1 MALAGAGIGVL
12 LLVAVWYAAH
22 YIAFVRH
29 ADASILSG
37 FVGLGRPHLGHL
49 GFGQP
54 DVGFGRPRLN
64 VLTNAIAGLCD
75 PKPFVV
81 LAALPVLVAFLRGRP
96 RVAVALVVILLCANE
111 TTELLK
117 PLLAGPRD
125 VLTGTPLSDASWP
138 SGHATAA
145 MSLCL
150 CWVIAAPARWR
161 PAVAA
166 AMAAFA
172 VAVSYS
178 FLELGWH
185 YPSDVLGGFLVAT
198 VWTLLA
204 IAGLTLYEQRR
215 PSAVADAPVRFSL
228 AQALGPPA
236 VLAAGALLAAA
247 LIVIARPHEVIAYA
261 QQHTWFVVGAG
272 VIAALGLSLASGV
285 MLMLRASG
293 GVRRAAAAPPLP
305 TPPGDPAA

>member
-1 MALAGAGIGVL
+1 MALTGAGIGVL

>member
-1 MALAGAGIGVL
+1 MALTGAGIGAL
-12 LLVAVWYAAH
+12 LLVAIWYVAH

-37 FVGLGRPHLGHL
+37 FVGLGRPHVA
-49 GFGQP
+49 FGQP
-54 DVGFGRPRLN
+54 HMAFERPRLDR
-64 VLTNAIAGLCD
+64 LTNAIAGLCD

-81 LAALPVLVAFLRGRP
+81 LAAVPVLVALLRGRP
-96 RVAVALVVILLCANE
+96 RVAVTLAVILLCANE

-125 VLTGTPLSDASWP
+125 VVVGAGQLSDASWP

-150 CWVIAAPARWR
+150 CSVIAAPARWR

-198 VWTLLA
+198 VWTLLG
-204 IAGLTLYEQRR
+204 IAALSLYEQRR
-215 PSAVADAPVRFSL
+215 PSAVTDAPVKFTL
-228 AQALGPPA
+228 AEALGPLV
-236 VLAAGALLAAA
+236 VLAGGALLLAAV
-247 LIVIARPHEVIAYA
+247 IVITRPHEVITYA
-261 QQHTWFVVGAG
+261 QQHTWFVIGATA
-272 VIAALGLSLASGV
+272 IATLGFALASGL

-293 GVRRAAAAPPLP
+293 GARRPGAATPLP
-305 TPPGDPAA
+305 PAQR

>member
-1 MALAGAGIGVL
+1 MRKRARMALTGACTGVVL
-12 LLVAVWYAAH
+12 LFVIWYAAH
-22 YIAFVRH
+22 YIGFVRH
-29 ADASILSG
+29 ADASILNG
-37 FVGLGRPHLGHL
+37 FVGLGG
-49 GFGQP
+49 
-54 DVGFGRPRLN
+54 PRLDR
-64 VLTNAIAGLCD
+64 LTNAIAGICD

-81 LAALPVLVAFLRGRP
+81 LAAVPVLVAFLRGRP
-96 RVAVALVVILLCANE
+96 RVAVTLVVILLCASE

-125 VLTGTPLSDASWP
+125 LVPGTPLSDASWP

-150 CWVIAAPARWR
+150 CGVIAAPGRWR

-198 VWTLLA
+198 VWTLLG
-204 IAGLTLYEQRR
+204 IAALARYEQRR
-215 PSAVADAPVRFSL
+215 PSAVAGAPVRFSL
-228 AQALGPPA
+228 VEALRPPA
-236 VLAAGALLAAA
+236 ALAAGTLLLAA

-261 QQHTWFVVGAG
+261 QQHTWFVIGAT

-293 GVRRAAAAPPLP
+293 GVRRPRAAPPLP
-305 TPPGDPAA
+305 TPPSGPAA